1 MPDAAS
7 LNSSTADADLVNADL
22 RPTTAAQRTWDW
34 KAIAALWVGMVVCVP
49 SYMLAA
55 GLVAEG
61 MSLTQAVA
69 TIFLGNL
76 IVLVPMLLIGHAGTR
91 HGIPF
96 PVLLRASFGTR
107 GAKLPALLRGLVAC
121 GWFGIQ
127 TWVGG
132 FAVYTLVNLLS
143 GGAIAGSP
151 LPGLGIDL
159 GQTLCFLAFWALHV
173 VFIARGTESIRWLET
188 LAAPLLIGMCLA
200 LLAWAWIRA
209 DGFGPMLT
217 APSQFD
223 PGGAREGQF
232 WRVFW
237 PSLTAMV
244 GFWATLALNIPDFT
258 RYARSQRDQMIGQA
272 LGLPLPMALMA
283 FIAVAVTSATV
294 LIFGEA
300 IWDPVALTG
309 RMGGLGVAIALIALV
324 LATLTTN
331 LAANVVAPANGFSNL
346 APGRISFKLGGY
358 LTAGI
363 GIAIFPWKLLE
374 STGAYLFTWL
384 IGYSALL
391 GPIAGVMLADYLV
404 IRRTELDGEAL
415 FRHDGAYGYRGG
427 WNPIAL
433 IALAAGVLPNL
444 PGFLHAAGF
453 VAAVPAAFDT
463 LYTYAWF
470 VGLIVAAGV
479 YLAGMRLTGRTAG
492 RPRPGR
498 GGEATDSTRR

>member
-1 MPDAAS
+1 MNTITDVHPETGD
-7 LNSSTADADLVNADL
+7 LDLVNSDL
-22 RPTTAAQRTWDW
+22 LPTAPHQRTWDW

-61 MSLTQAVA
+61 MSLMQAVS
-69 TIFLGNL
+69 TILLGNV
-76 IVLVPMLLIGHAGTR
+76 IVLVPMLLIGHAGTK

-107 GAKLPALLRGLVAC
+107 GAKLPAVLRGLVAC

-132 FAVYTLVNLLS
+132 FAIYTLVNILS
-143 GGAIAGSP
+143 GNAIAGERIS
-151 LPGLGIDL
+151 GLGIDL
-159 GQTLCFLAFWALHV
+159 GQLVCFLAFWALHV

-188 LAAPLLIGMCLA
+188 LAAPLLIAMCLA
-200 LLAWAWIRA
+200 LLVWAYMRA
-209 DGFGPMLT
+209 DGFGPMLS

-223 PGGAREGQF
+223 AGGAREGQF
-232 WRVFW
+232 WMVFW

-258 RYARSQRDQMIGQA
+258 RYARSQRDQIVGQA
-272 LGLPLPMALMA
+272 LGLPLPMALLA
-283 FIAVAVTSATV
+283 FIGVAVTSATV
-294 LIFGEA
+294 LIYGEA

-309 RMGGLGVAIALIALV
+309 RMGGIGVVIALIALV

-358 LTAGI
+358 ITAGI
-363 GIAIFPWKLLE
+363 GIAMFPWKLLE
-374 STGAYLFTWL
+374 TTGAYIFTWL

-391 GPIAGVMLADYLV
+391 GPIAGIMLADYLF
-404 IRRTELDGEAL
+404 IRRTELDKDAL
-415 FRHDGAYGYRGG
+415 FRHDGEYGYRSG
-427 WNPIAL
+427 WNPAAIIAL
-433 IALAAGVLPNL
+433 VLGVLPNL
-444 PGFLHAAGF
+444 PGFLKAAGF
-453 VAAVPAAFDT
+453 VAEVPAVFST
-463 LYTYAWF
+463 IYTYAWF
-470 VGLIVAAGV
+470 VGLAVAAVV
-479 YLAGMRLTGRTAG
+479 YLVLMGLRSPAK
-492 RPRPGR
+492 
-498 GGEATDSTRR
+498 DSG